1 MPFMSYR
8 LYIIGLHSNH
18 ILESNYRNIYFFPI
32 SSAVHSYTF
41 IDGEKI
47 LLFLWHSTCWA
58 SYIVSHFPAGSLA
71 LILLVPPE

>member
-1 MPFMSYR
+1 MS
-8 LYIIGLHSNH
+8 I
-18 ILESNYRNIYFFPI
+18 FFPI

-71 LILLVPPE
+71 LILLVPPEW

>member
-1 MPFMSYR
+1 MPFMSNR

-18 ILESNYRNIYFFPI
+18 ILESSYCLCFPI
-32 SSAVHSYTF
+32 SCAVHSYTF